1 VSSERERTC
10 EGLRDDLA
18 AYALG
23 ALGAD
28 EAAALERHFDT
39 CPDCEARLR
48 WLTPAVD
55 MLPAGVE
62 QRTPPPRLRE
72 SLMETV
78 RAEAAPAAPAAAP
91 ARRGSWLDAF
101 RGLALRPATGMAVLI
116 LLVVGVGAGYLLR
129 GSETEPPVEITK
141 AESLNAAVPVSATLQ
156 SNGETAT
163 LHVNELPAIAQ
174 DEVYEIWVQRA
185 GVMEPSGTFVLE
197 SNGSAVAAVHGSVEG
212 GEAIFVTREPDGGSR
227 QPTTEPILTAPL

>member
-1 VSSERERTC
+1 VSGERDC
-10 EGLRDDLA
+10 DALRDDLA

-23 ALGAD
+23 ALGGD
-28 EAAALERHFDT
+28 EATGLERHLET
-39 CPDCEARLR
+39 CSACKARLR

-55 MLPAGVE
+55 VLPASVE

-72 SLMETV
+72 NLMETV
-78 RAEAAPAAPAAAP
+78 RAEAAGAGTAPEP
-91 ARRGSWLDAF
+91 KRRGSWLDGL

-116 LLVVGVGAGYLLR
+116 LLVAGIGAGYLLR
-129 GSETEPPVEITK
+129 GNETVSPPTEITK
-141 AESLNAAVPVSATLQ
+141 VESLNDAVPVSATLRR
-156 SNGETAT
+156 SGDTAM
-163 LHVNELPAIAQ
+163 LHVNQLPVIAE

-197 SNGSAVAAVHGSVEG
+197 ANGSAVAAVNGSVEG
-212 GEAIFVTREPDGGSR
+212 GEAIFVTREPHGGSS